1 VRITDSRRTSRQV
14 WKGPKAGLLPNAI
27 FFLKLFETTKVYQ
40 CGMSVFFTLL
50 GVAMI
55 AYRVFVK
62 GESIIV
68 KNPNWKMRGLAC
80 LVIGLLMVTA
90 SLYGLIILYLHHVPI
105 LGSLWVMLVIG
116 IVITAASARMM
127 MRVSPSQ

>member
-1 VRITDSRRTSRQV
+1 
-14 WKGPKAGLLPNAI
+14 
-27 FFLKLFETTKVYQ
+27 
-40 CGMSVFFTLL
+40 MSVFFTLL

-55 AYRVFVK
+55 SYRLFVK

-90 SLYGLIILYLHHVPI
+90 SLYGLDYSLSSPRSDIGQSVGYARDRHCHN
-105 LGSLWVMLVIG
+105 GSIR
-116 IVITAASARMM
+116 SYDDARVALAV
-127 MRVSPSQ
+127 RKPRGQSNP